1 MRILCNL
8 SVFFHGVLRD
18 SLRQSTPSVAARQLP
33 QGGAF
38 RCCRKVCD
46 QTIKLMGALKPSPGR
61 GKVDANAVS
70 RRMRA
75 QASSSLRQITPHPAL
90 RATFPPRGEG
100 FSGSGKLCG
109 LAGNCAA
116 MPKAP
121 SQRGLAR
128 RSRDWGSSSPYKQ
141 NHRSIRRRSGGFTI
155 TI

>member
-8 SVFFHGVLRD
+8 SVFFHGVLRE
-18 SLRQSTPSVAARQLP
+18 LP
-33 QGGAF
+33 QAGSLWRGG
-38 RCCRKVCD
+38 KVCG

-75 QASSSLRQITPHPAL
+75 QASSSSRQITPHPAL

-128 RSRDWGSSSPYKQ
+128 RSRDWGSSSPHKQ
-141 NHRSIRRRSGGFTI
+141 NHRSIRRCSGGFTI